1 MSGIEALR
9 RVARAVT
16 AVALVTAVGSMTACQ
31 DGRPDT
37 ADTGRMVGGSG
48 RAANAT
54 RDGATRDGATRDG
67 ARGAP
72 PVDSVAFSSLRA
84 PVGDEMSYRGT
95 RDTAALRGGTISGRV
110 EAANSVV
117 GDTVISPTHDLR
129 VCKPF
134 TETRT
139 PSLDGGVGNA
149 VVWLVGVTGG
159 PMPDAPRRASL
170 TLDRCQL
177 QPRVQRMAL
186 GGTLQVTSRDA
197 MSSRLRFVDV
207 GRTTT
212 VRAVIM
218 LNDAGQVVP
227 TADVASTSGLV
238 EVRDD
243 QHPWIRAYIAVVA
256 HPFVVITD
264 PRGAF
269 RLDGVPPGEYSLVI
283 WQEQLGVRTQVVRV
297 SGGAETKI
305 LSRK

>member
-1 MSGIEALR
+1 MSGFDALR

-37 ADTGRMVGGSG
+37 AATGRMASDSG
-48 RAANAT
+48 RAANASPD
-54 RDGATRDGATRDG
+54 R
-67 ARGAP
+67 ARGASP
-72 PVDSVAFSSLRA
+72 PDSVALSLLRA
-84 PVGDEMSYRGT
+84 NVGDGTSYRGT
-95 RDTAALRGGTISGRV
+95 RDTAGLLRGAISGRV
-110 EAANSVV
+110 EAANTVV

-177 QPRVQRMAL
+177 QPRVQRLAL

-243 QHPWIRAYIAVVA
+243 QHPWIRAYIAVAA

-269 RLDGVPPGEYSLVI
+269 RFGGVPPGEYTLVI
-283 WQEQLGVRTQVVRV
+283 WQEQLGVRTHMVRV
-297 SGGAETKI
+297 RGGEETKI